1 MATVTG
7 SWAGSGGAR
16 GRLICE
22 YSTSNTSDTVTR
34 VSGSVKA
41 EADNSVYD
49 SDNELTR
56 SGAGTDAGSGSVDLS
71 LSSGGKQTIF
81 TWTKD
86 LTRGAS
92 AGSRAA
98 AFSLSGVNYWGAT
111 ASVSVDIPVPA
122 VPAPDAPTS
131 VSIARV
137 STSSVRVSWGGGTAH
152 QVQVRKRGTDG
163 DGSAA
168 WEGWVTV
175 SSAGTSVSSGS
186 TFSVAGDR
194 DYQARVRR
202 QNSAGVWSD
211 YGTSSNTA
219 RLYDA
224 PNAPTA
230 VSTARV
236 SDANHKVTISG
247 SAASGKPIVWVDIER
262 HNGVTGAWVSIATG
276 LAGSTR
282 AYSDAA
288 NMRDNTTRHRVRF
301 RNSAGSSAWTYG
313 DTVWTTPAASS
324 KPQAKRSGASDV
336 IVTWTNSARF
346 AAGIDLRAA
355 SSSDGG
361 TTWTGYSPVS
371 GHTGLG
377 PAVTSRTVTGLDAA
391 RLWKFETRTYVTSP
405 ATLSTYSGG
414 GNVLQLLAPP
424 LAPTLLGPLG
434 TISDQENVTFAW
446 RHNPV
451 DGSDQTAANLQY
463 RIDGG
468 AWVTLTTTTATTVTT
483 AAPLDAGTLEWQVQ
497 TKGAHASY
505 GAWSGVASLLIA
517 SPPAVTIL
525 TPADGATVASNRLTL
540 TLGWDDAQGAA
551 MTRWT
556 RRLRDASG
564 DVIEE
569 VSVAGAA
576 TTITYT
582 TRLADGETYTAEV
595 EATSGT
601 GLKSGVASVTVTV
614 DYIDPVAPILSADW
628 MEDQGQTVIAVTN
641 GLGDP
646 GATPP
651 TVDTVSNRVERSD
664 DGGDTW
670 VVVAEDVE
678 PDGGLTDWQVPL
690 NTDVQY
696 RAVAISEL
704 GAEAIGEPIGATTSS
719 MRVWINTDGET
730 ATWIAGNLD
739 LSPDYGV
746 EQETVR
752 YYGRAYPVTHYGEG
766 RTLTVDVSGREIATL
781 GIGQDHT
788 VHLGH
793 DVYYRDPTGRAWW
806 ATTPGISL
814 PQSRATSRQVSL
826 TVTRVEG
833 P

>member
-22 YSTSNTSDTVTR
+22 YSTSNVSDTVTR
-34 VSGSVKA
+34 VSGSVKV

-49 SDNELTR
+49 SDNEFKR

-81 TWTKD
+81 TWSKN

-98 AFSLSGVNYWGAT
+98 AFSLSGINYWGAT

-122 VPAPDAPTS
+122 VPAPDTPSS
-131 VSIARV
+131 VSITKVDNDTLRV
-137 STSSVRVSWGGGTAH
+137 TWGGGTAH
-152 QVQVRKRGTDG
+152 HVQVRGRSTNG
-163 DGSAA
+163 DATSS
-168 WEGWVTV
+168 WNDWNTV
-175 SSAGTSVSSGS
+175 SSAGTSVSSGV
-186 TFSVAGDR
+186 TFDVVGDR

-202 QNSAGVWSD
+202 QNSADVWSD

-230 VSTARV
+230 VSTTRVNDARFTV
-236 SDANHKVTISG
+236 AISG
-247 SAASGKPIVWVDIER
+247 SAASGKPIRWVDIQR
-262 HNGVTGAWVSIATG
+262 YNAVSDTWSTIASG
-276 LAGSTR
+276 LAASTR
-282 AYSDAA
+282 SYTDTAT
-288 NMRDNTTRHRVRF
+288 MTDNALNHRVRF
-301 RNSAGSSAWTYG
+301 RNSAGSSAWVSG
-313 DTVWTTPAASS
+313 ARVWTTPAASS

-336 IVTWTNSARF
+336 IVTWTNNARK

-355 SSSDGG
+355 SSTDGG
-361 TTWTGYSPVS
+361 TTWSSYSALS
-371 GHTGLG
+371 GHTGL
-377 PAVTSRTVTGLDAA
+377 AWSVTSRTVTGLDAT
-391 RLWKFETRTYVTSP
+391 RLWKFETRVYVNNPS
-405 ATLSTYSGG
+405 LSTYSGG
-414 GNVLQLLAPP
+414 GNVLQLLAAPS
-424 LAPTLLGPLG
+424 APTLLAPLG
-434 TISDQENVTFAW
+434 TISDQETVTFAW

-451 DGSDQTAANLQY
+451 DGSDQTAASLQY

-497 TKGAHASY
+497 TKGSHASY
-505 GAWSGVASLLIA
+505 GAWSGVASLLVA

-564 DVIEE
+564 EVIEE

-601 GLKSGVASVTVTV
+601 SLKSGVASVTVTV

-628 MEDQGQTVIAVTN
+628 MEDQGLTVIAVTN
-641 GLGDP
+641 GPGDP

-651 TVDTVSNRVERSD
+651 TVDTVANRVERSD

-670 VVVAEDVE
+670 MIVAEDVE

-696 RAVAISEL
+696 RAVAISDL

-719 MRVWINTDGET
+719 MRVWINSDGET
-730 ATWIAGNLD
+730 ATWIAGSLD

-781 GIGQDHT
+781 GIGQNHT

-806 ATTPGISL
+806 ATTAGISL
-814 PQSRATSRQVSL
+814 PQSRASSRQVSL
-826 TVTRVEG
+826 TVTRVEA

>member
-1 MATVTG
+1 VATVTG
-7 SWAGSGGAR
+7 SWVGSGGAR

-22 YSTSNTSDTVTR
+22 YSTSNISDTVTR

-131 VSIARV
+131 VSITRV
-137 STSSVRVSWGGGTAH
+137 SLSSVRISWGGGTAH
-152 QVQVRKRGTDG
+152 HVQVRKRRTDG
-163 DGSAA
+163 DGSAG
-168 WEGWVTV
+168 WEDWVTV
-175 SSAGTSVSSGS
+175 SSAGASVSSGA

-202 QNSAGVWSD
+202 QNSADVWSD

-224 PNAPTA
+224 PNAPTSA
-230 VSTARV
+230 SVARV
-236 SDANHKVTISG
+236 NDASHKISLSG
-247 SAASGKPIVWVDIER
+247 SSASGKPIRWVDVQFYG
-262 HNGVTGAWVSIATG
+262 GVSQEWRDQATG
-276 LAGSTR
+276 LAASTR
-282 AYSDAA
+282 SYTSTTNIA
-288 NMRDNTTRHRVRF
+288 NNSGRWRVRF
-301 RNSAGSSAWTYG
+301 RNSAGSSAWVYTSTAYG
-313 DTVWTTPAASS
+313 TPTATS
-324 KPQAKRSGASDV
+324 KPTAKRSGSTDV
-336 IVTWTNSARF
+336 IVSWTNTARF

-355 SSSDGG
+355 SSTDGG
-361 TTWTGYSPVS
+361 TTWTGYSALT

-377 PAVTSRTVTGLDAA
+377 PAVTSRTVAGLGAA
-391 RLWKFETRTYVTSP
+391 KLWKFETRTYVTSP
-405 ATLSTYSGG
+405 ATLSAYSGG

-424 LAPTLLGPLG
+424 SAPTLLAPTG
-434 TISDQENVTFAW
+434 TISDQEQVTFSW

-451 DGSDQTAANLQY
+451 DGSDQTAASLRY

-468 AWVTLTTTTATTVTT
+468 AWVTLTATTAESITT

-497 TKGAHASY
+497 TKGSHASY
-505 GAWSGVASLLIA
+505 GAWSGVASLLVA
-517 SPPAVTIL
+517 SPPAVTII
-525 TPADGATVASNRLTL
+525 TPVDGATVASNRLVL
-540 TLGWDDAQGAA
+540 TLGWGDAQGAA
-551 MTRWT
+551 MTRRT

-564 DVIEE
+564 EVIEE
-569 VSVAGAA
+569 VSAAGAA

-601 GLKSGVASVTVTV
+601 GLKSGVASATISV
-614 DYIDPVAPILSADW
+614 DYIDPEAPILSADW
-628 MEDQGQTVIAVTN
+628 IEDQGHTVIAVTN
-641 GLGDP
+641 SP
-646 GATPP
+646 GNPAGTPP
-651 TVDTVSNRVERSD
+651 TVDTATNRVERSD

-670 VVVAEDVE
+670 VTVAEGIE

-690 NTDVQY
+690 NSDVLY
-696 RAVAISEL
+696 RPVAVSAL

-719 MRVWINTDGET
+719 MRVWINSDGET

-766 RTLTVDVSGREIATL
+766 RTLTVDVSGRETATL

-793 DVYYRDPTGRAWW
+793 DVFYRDPAGRAWW
-806 ATTPGISL
+806 ATTAGISL
-814 PQSRATSRQVSL
+814 PQSRASSREVSL